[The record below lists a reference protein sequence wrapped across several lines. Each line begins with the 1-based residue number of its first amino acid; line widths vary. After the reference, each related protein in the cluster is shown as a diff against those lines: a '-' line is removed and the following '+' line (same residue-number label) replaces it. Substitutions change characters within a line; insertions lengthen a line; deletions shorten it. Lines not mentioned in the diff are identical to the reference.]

1 MRLLSFYN
9 DAICLCVQVFQFLS
23 GTATGNAITVA
34 LGLLG
39 FSVKIIFDKLDAL
52 QKSQL
57 DTRKELGLIAQAL
70 NSLRIELKMK
80 FVEQDTNIAWM
91 RGDYGVVNRGSGP
104 SLQGT
109 KSSST
114 QTSGEEERSPEGE
127 DDAATNPKCAHCIF
141 ASRRFKYAHSL
152 VINCIWGF
160 QHINKSPSL
169 FFSL

>member
-91 RGDYGVVNRGSGP
+91 RGDYGVVNLGSGP

-127 DDAATNPKCAHCIF
+127 DDAATNP
-141 ASRRFKYAHSL
+141 
-152 VINCIWGF
+152 
-160 QHINKSPSL
+160 
-169 FFSL
+169 